1 LSGDGIADDTAA
13 IQQAMTANSSCL
25 NGICPA
31 GTTTPAVVYFPAGTY
46 LISSSIFPS
55 YMTQIIGNPND
66 MPVLKAVAT
75 FNDSHL
81 IDGDFIPPTGEEYK
95 PTDIFYRQIRNLILD
110 LTEIPDRHSIN
121 GVIHPRFSFSKH

>member
-1 LSGDGIADDTAA
+1 
-13 IQQAMTANSSCL
+13 
-25 NGICPA
+25 
-31 GTTTPAVVYFPAGTY
+31 
-46 LISSSIFPS
+46 
-55 YMTQIIGNPND
+55 MTQIIGNPND